1 MKIRWLGHACFLI
14 DSDGVRILTDPFDES
29 VPYTFLET
37 PVDIVTVSHGHFD
50 HNAVHRVPGDHSIIE
65 ATGTFDVHG
74 VRMRG
79 IASFH
84 DDREGKERGGNI
96 MFTFVVEGITI
107 GHLGDLGAP
116 LTAAQRAAL
125 ADAEILL
132 IPVGGRFTIDAAQ
145 AAELIDSLPRV
156 RVVIPMHYRTDVIPD
171 WPIAPVEEF
180 EALMDNVRRVGAS
193 TSELSRESLPKQR
206 EVWILNHA

>member
-14 DSDGVRILTDPFDES
+14 DSNEVRLLTDPFDES
-29 VPYTFLET
+29 VPYSFLET

-50 HNAVHRVPGDHSIIE
+50 HNAVHRVPGKHAMIE
-65 ATGTFDVHG
+65 ARGTFDVHG
-74 VRMRG
+74 VPIRG

-96 MFTFVVEGITI
+96 MYTFVVEGITI
-107 GHLGDLGAP
+107 AHLGDLGAP
-116 LTAAQRAAL
+116 LTDMQREAL
-125 ADAEILL
+125 NEVEILL
-132 IPVGGRFTIDAAQ
+132 VPVGGHFTIDASE
-145 AAELIDSLPRV
+145 AAGLIDSLPRV
-156 RVVIPMHYRTDVIPD
+156 RVVIPMHYRTDAIPD

-180 EALMDNVRRVGAS
+180 ESLMDNVQHVGAS
-193 TSELSRESLPKQR
+193 TSEVSRESLPEQR

>member
-14 DSDGVRILTDPFDES
+14 DSNEVRLLTDPYDES

-50 HNAVHRVPGDHSIIE
+50 HNAVHRVPGEHAMIE
-65 ATGTFDVHG
+65 ATGTFNVRG
-74 VRMRG
+74 VPIRG

-96 MFTFVVEGITI
+96 MYTFVVEGITI
-107 GHLGDLGAP
+107 AHLGDLGAP
-116 LTAAQRAAL
+116 LTDRQRNAL
-125 ADAEILL
+125 GEAEILL
-132 IPVGGRFTIDAAQ
+132 VPVGGHFTIDASQ
-145 AAELIDSLPRV
+145 AAGLIDSLPRV
-156 RVVIPMHYRTDVIPD
+156 RVVIPMHYRTDAIPD

-180 EALMDNVRRVGAS
+180 ESLMDNVRHVGAS
-193 TSELSRESLPKQR
+193 TSEVSRESLPEQR
-206 EVWILNHA
+206 EVWILDHA